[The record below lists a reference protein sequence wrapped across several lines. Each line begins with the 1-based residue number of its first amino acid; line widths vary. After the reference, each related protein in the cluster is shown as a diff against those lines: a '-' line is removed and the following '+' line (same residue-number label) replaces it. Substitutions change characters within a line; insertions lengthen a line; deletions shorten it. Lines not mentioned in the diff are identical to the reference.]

1 METPKKL
8 IQELSDL
15 TRNLD
20 VLAKEIRGSNKIN
33 SESQKTLSKNLEI
46 SSKKKSETS
55 AESNQNKNFLENL
68 GKTIKASLPDASKI
82 VGNSEGIGKKPG
94 QRGQI
99 TKDLI
104 GAVVGKFPNIPK
116 MASGGKVNR
125 PGVALV
131 GEKGP
136 EVVEL
141 QKGDSVNPLDKMS
154 QLMKMEDEDSK
165 SKKTQSDKGS
175 SEIVSGTPKL
185 GEFITNSF
193 GVKVPAAEINKA
205 REEYKKEYA
214 DEIAQDPNFLEE
226 EVKSFIEGYRETMS
240 VSDVQKLSG
249 LVKSKEVQKPEGDT
263 PGKKSKGVKNTEAG
277 LQKSKGNKSENE
289 KSNLQK
295 SSMAFGE
302 KIKSGLKG
310 AYESSTLG
318 KTVSGVKSLAKDF
331 KEYAGGSSEM
341 KNETTTLKDQSK
353 SKSETA
359 KPQTEVKKE
368 AEARKETSPAMVQS
382 SESKKEENK
391 SSAPTSAVSSSSD
404 KGKQTQISAQDIQDI
419 KGLLAAI
426 NTTLN
431 GPLAIKNNK
440 PFRPTSSMLE

>member
-68 GKTIKASLPDASKI
+68 GKTIKGSLPDVSKI
-82 VGNSEGIGKKPG
+82 IGKAEGPG
-94 QRGQI
+94 KKGQI
-99 TKDLI
+99 TKDLVS
-104 GAVVGKFPNIPK
+104 AVVGKFPNIPK
-116 MASGGKVNR
+116 MASGGKVSR
-125 PGVALV
+125 PGIALV
-131 GEKGP
+131 GENGP
-136 EVVEL
+136 EVVQL
-141 QKGDSVNPLDKMS
+141 QKGDKVNPLDKMS
-154 QLMKMEDEDSK
+154 QLVKMEDADSK
-165 SKKTQSDKGS
+165 SKKTQQGKGS
-175 SEIVSGTPKL
+175 AEIVSGTPKL
-185 GEFITNSF
+185 GEFVTNSF
-193 GVKVPAAEINKA
+193 GVKVPADEIVNFKG
-205 REEYKKEYA
+205 RTSRDYA
-214 DEIAQDPNFLEE
+214 DEIAQDPSFLEE
-226 EVKSFIEGYRETMS
+226 EVKSFIEGYREPTS
-240 VSDVQKLSG
+240 VSDVQKLSVP
-249 LVKSKEVQKPEGDT
+249 VKPKEAQKPEGDT

-382 SESKKEENK
+382 PESKKEENK

>member
-68 GKTIKASLPDASKI
+68 GKTIKGSLPDVSKI
-82 VGNSEGIGKKPG
+82 IGKTEGPG
-94 QRGQI
+94 KKGQI
-99 TKDLI
+99 TKDLVS
-104 GAVVGKFPNIPK
+104 AVVGKFPNIPK
-116 MASGGKVNR
+116 MASGGKVSR
-125 PGVALV
+125 PGIALV
-131 GEKGP
+131 GENGP
-136 EVVEL
+136 EIVQL
-141 QKGDSVNPLDKMS
+141 QKGDKVNPLDKMS
-154 QLMKMEDEDSK
+154 QLMKMEDADSK
-165 SKKTQSDKGS
+165 SKKTQPGKGS
-175 SEIVSGTPKL
+175 AEIVSGTPKL
-185 GEFITNSF
+185 GEFVTNSF
-193 GVKVPAAEINKA
+193 GVKVPADEIVNFKG
-205 REEYKKEYA
+205 RTSRDYA
-214 DEIAQDPNFLEE
+214 DEIAQDPSFLEE
-226 EVKSFIEGYRETMS
+226 EVKSFIEGYREPTS
-240 VSDVQKLSG
+240 VSDVQKLSVP
-249 LVKSKEVQKPEGDT
+249 VKPKEAQKPEGDT

-302 KIKSGLKG
+302 KIKSGLRG

-318 KTVSGVKSLAKDF
+318 KTVSGVRSLAKDF

-353 SKSETA
+353 AKSEAA
-359 KPQTEVKKE
+359 KPQAEVKKE
-368 AEARKETSPAMVQS
+368 AEVRKETSPAMVQS

>member
-33 SESQKTLSKNLEI
+33 SESQKTLSQNLEI

-68 GKTIKASLPDASKI
+68 GKTIKDSLPDVSKI
-82 VGNSEGIGKKPG
+82 IGKTEGPG
-94 QRGQI
+94 KKGQI
-99 TKDLI
+99 TKDLVS
-104 GAVVGKFPNIPK
+104 AVVGKFPNIPK
-116 MASGGKVNR
+116 MASGGKVSR
-125 PGVALV
+125 PGIALV
-131 GEKGP
+131 GENGP
-136 EVVEL
+136 EVVQL
-141 QKGDSVNPLDKMS
+141 QKGDKVNPLDKMS
-154 QLMKMEDEDSK
+154 QLMKMEDADSK
-165 SKKTQSDKGS
+165 SKKTQPGKGS
-175 SEIVSGTPKL
+175 AEIVSGTPKL
-185 GEFITNSF
+185 GEFVTNSF
-193 GVKVPAAEINKA
+193 GVKVPADEIVNFKG
-205 REEYKKEYA
+205 RTSRDYA
-214 DEIAQDPNFLEE
+214 DEIAQDPSFLEE
-226 EVKSFIEGYRETMS
+226 EVKSFIEGYREPTS
-240 VSDVQKLSG
+240 VSDVQKLSVP
-249 LVKSKEVQKPEGDT
+249 VKPKEAQKPEGDT

-302 KIKSGLKG
+302 KIKSGLRG

-318 KTVSGVKSLAKDF
+318 KTVSGVRSLAKDF

-353 SKSETA
+353 TKSEAA
-359 KPQTEVKKE
+359 KPQAEVKKE
-368 AEARKETSPAMVQS
+368 AEVRKETSPAMVQS

>member
-68 GKTIKASLPDASKI
+68 GKTIKDSLPDVSKI
-82 VGNSEGIGKKPG
+82 IGKTEGPG
-94 QRGQI
+94 KKGQI
-99 TKDLI
+99 TKDLVS
-104 GAVVGKFPNIPK
+104 AVVGKFPNIPK
-116 MASGGKVNR
+116 MASGGKVSR
-125 PGVALV
+125 PGIALV
-131 GEKGP
+131 GENGP
-136 EVVEL
+136 EVVQL
-141 QKGDSVNPLDKMS
+141 QKGDKVNPLDKMS
-154 QLMKMEDEDSK
+154 QLMKMEDADSK
-165 SKKTQSDKGS
+165 SKKTQPGKGS
-175 SEIVSGTPKL
+175 AEIVSGTPKL
-185 GEFITNSF
+185 GEFVTNSF
-193 GVKVPAAEINKA
+193 GVKVPADEIVNFKG
-205 REEYKKEYA
+205 RTSRDYA
-214 DEIAQDPNFLEE
+214 DEIAQDPSFLEE
-226 EVKSFIEGYRETMS
+226 EVKSFIEGYREPTS
-240 VSDVQKLSG
+240 VSDVQKLSVP
-249 LVKSKEVQKPEGDT
+249 VKPKEAQKPEGDT

-302 KIKSGLKG
+302 KIKSGLRG

-318 KTVSGVKSLAKDF
+318 KTVSGVRSLAKDF

-353 SKSETA
+353 AKSEAA
-359 KPQTEVKKE
+359 KPQAEVKKE
-368 AEARKETSPAMVQS
+368 AEVRKETSPAMVQS
-382 SESKKEENK
+382 SESRKEENK

>member
-1 METPKKL
+1 MENPKKL
-8 IQELSDL
+8 MQELSDL

-20 VLAKEIRGSNKIN
+20 VLARDIRESNKVN
-33 SESQKTLSKNLEI
+33 SQSQKILAKNLEI
-46 SSKKKSETS
+46 SDKRKTETPS
-55 AESNQNKNFLENL
+55 TDNQNKNFLENL

-82 VGNSEGIGKKPG
+82 IGKTEGDGKK
-94 QRGQI
+94 GQI

-104 GAVVGKFPNIPK
+104 SAVVGKFPNIPK

-131 GEKGP
+131 GEKVP

-165 SKKTQSDKGS
+165 SKKTQPGKGS
-175 SEIVSGTPKL
+175 AEIVSGTPKL

-193 GVKVPAAEINKA
+193 GVKVPAAEINKT

-295 SSMAFGE
+295 SSMDFGE

-353 SKSETA
+353 AKSEA
-359 KPQTEVKKE
+359 EKPQAEVKKE
-368 AEARKETSPAMVQS
+368 AEVRKETSPAMVQS

>member
-68 GKTIKASLPDASKI
+68 GKTIKDSLPDVSKI
-82 VGNSEGIGKKPG
+82 IGKTEGPG
-94 QRGQI
+94 KKGQI
-99 TKDLI
+99 TKDLVS
-104 GAVVGKFPNIPK
+104 AVVGKFPNIPK
-116 MASGGKVNR
+116 MASGGKVSR
-125 PGVALV
+125 PGIALV
-131 GEKGP
+131 GENGP
-136 EVVEL
+136 EVVQL
-141 QKGDSVNPLDKMS
+141 QKGDKVNPLDKMS
-154 QLMKMEDEDSK
+154 QLVKMEDADSK
-165 SKKTQSDKGS
+165 SKKTQPGKGS
-175 SEIVSGTPKL
+175 AEIVSGTPKL
-185 GEFITNSF
+185 GEFVTNSF
-193 GVKVPAAEINKA
+193 GVKVPADEIVNFKG
-205 REEYKKEYA
+205 RTSRDYA
-214 DEIAQDPNFLEE
+214 DEIAQDPSFLEE
-226 EVKSFIEGYRETMS
+226 EVKSFIEGYREPTS
-240 VSDVQKLSG
+240 VSDVQKLSVP
-249 LVKSKEVQKPEGDT
+249 VKPKEAQKPEGDT

-277 LQKSKGNKSENE
+277 LQKSKGHKSENE

-318 KTVSGVKSLAKDF
+318 KTVSGVRSLAKDF

-353 SKSETA
+353 AKSEAA
-359 KPQTEVKKE
+359 KPQAEVKKE
-368 AEARKETSPAMVQS
+368 AEVRKETSPAMVQS

>member
-68 GKTIKASLPDASKI
+68 GKTIKGSLPDVSKI
-82 VGNSEGIGKKPG
+82 IGKAEGPG
-94 QRGQI
+94 KKGQI
-99 TKDLI
+99 TKDLVS
-104 GAVVGKFPNIPK
+104 AVVGKFPNIPK
-116 MASGGKVNR
+116 MASGGKVSR
-125 PGVALV
+125 PGIALV
-131 GEKGP
+131 GENGP
-136 EVVEL
+136 EVVQL
-141 QKGDSVNPLDKMS
+141 QKGDKVNPLDKMS
-154 QLMKMEDEDSK
+154 QLVKMEDADSK
-165 SKKTQSDKGS
+165 SKKTQPGKGS
-175 SEIVSGTPKL
+175 AEIVSGTPKL
-185 GEFITNSF
+185 GEFVTNSF
-193 GVKVPAAEINKA
+193 GVKVPADEIVNFKG
-205 REEYKKEYA
+205 RTSRDYA
-214 DEIAQDPNFLEE
+214 DEIAQDPSFLEE
-226 EVKSFIEGYRETMS
+226 EVKSFIEGYREPTS
-240 VSDVQKLSG
+240 VSDVQKLSVP
-249 LVKSKEVQKPEGDT
+249 VKPKEAQKPEGDT

>member
-68 GKTIKASLPDASKI
+68 GKTIKGSLPDVSKI
-82 VGNSEGIGKKPG
+82 IGKTEGPG
-94 QRGQI
+94 KKGQI
-99 TKDLI
+99 TKDLVS
-104 GAVVGKFPNIPK
+104 AVVGKFPNIPK
-116 MASGGKVNR
+116 MASGGKVSR
-125 PGVALV
+125 PGIALV
-131 GEKGP
+131 GENGP
-136 EVVEL
+136 EVVQL
-141 QKGDSVNPLDKMS
+141 QKGDKVNPLDKMS
-154 QLMKMEDEDSK
+154 QLVKMEDADSK
-165 SKKTQSDKGS
+165 SKKTQPGKGS
-175 SEIVSGTPKL
+175 AEIVSGTPKL
-185 GEFITNSF
+185 GEFVTNSF
-193 GVKVPAAEINKA
+193 GVKVPADEIVNFKG
-205 REEYKKEYA
+205 RTSRDYA
-214 DEIAQDPNFLEE
+214 DEIAQDPSFLEE
-226 EVKSFIEGYRETMS
+226 EVKSFIEGYREPTS
-240 VSDVQKLSG
+240 VSDVQKLSVP
-249 LVKSKEVQKPEGDT
+249 VKPKEAQKPEGDT

-277 LQKSKGNKSENE
+277 LQKSKGNKSGNE

-302 KIKSGLKG
+302 KIKSGLRG

-353 SKSETA
+353 TKSEAA
-359 KPQTEVKKE
+359 KPQAEVKKE

-391 SSAPTSAVSSSSD
+391 SSAPASAVSSSSD

>member
-68 GKTIKASLPDASKI
+68 GKTIKGSLPDVSKI
-82 VGNSEGIGKKPG
+82 IGKTEGPG
-94 QRGQI
+94 KKGQI
-99 TKDLI
+99 TKDLVS
-104 GAVVGKFPNIPK
+104 AVVGKFPNIPK
-116 MASGGKVNR
+116 MASGGKVSR
-125 PGVALV
+125 PGIALV
-131 GEKGP
+131 GENGP
-136 EVVEL
+136 EIVQL
-141 QKGDSVNPLDKMS
+141 QKGDKVNPLDKMS
-154 QLMKMEDEDSK
+154 QLVKMEDADSK
-165 SKKTQSDKGS
+165 SKKTQPGKGS
-175 SEIVSGTPKL
+175 AEIVSGTPKL
-185 GEFITNSF
+185 GEFVTNSF
-193 GVKVPAAEINKA
+193 GVKVPADEIVNFKG
-205 REEYKKEYA
+205 RTSRDYA
-214 DEIAQDPNFLEE
+214 DEIAQDPSFLEE
-226 EVKSFIEGYRETMS
+226 EVKSFIEGYREPTS
-240 VSDVQKLSG
+240 VSDVQKLSVP
-249 LVKSKEVQKPEGDT
+249 VKPKEAQKPEGDT

-302 KIKSGLKG
+302 KIKSGLRG

-318 KTVSGVKSLAKDF
+318 KTVSGVKSLAKNF

>member
-68 GKTIKASLPDASKI
+68 GKTIKGSLPDVSKI
-82 VGNSEGIGKKPG
+82 IGKTEGPG
-94 QRGQI
+94 KKGQI
-99 TKDLI
+99 TKDLVS
-104 GAVVGKFPNIPK
+104 AVVGKFPNIPK
-116 MASGGKVNR
+116 MASGGKVSR
-125 PGVALV
+125 PGIALV
-131 GEKGP
+131 GENGP
-136 EVVEL
+136 EVVQL
-141 QKGDSVNPLDKMS
+141 QKGDKVNPLDKMS
-154 QLMKMEDEDSK
+154 QLVKMEDADSK
-165 SKKTQSDKGS
+165 SKKTQPGKGS
-175 SEIVSGTPKL
+175 AEIVSGTPKL
-185 GEFITNSF
+185 GEFVTNSF
-193 GVKVPAAEINKA
+193 GVKVPADEIVNFKG
-205 REEYKKEYA
+205 RTSRDYA
-214 DEIAQDPNFLEE
+214 DEIAQDPSFLEE
-226 EVKSFIEGYRETMS
+226 EVKSFIEGYREPTS
-240 VSDVQKLSG
+240 VSDVQKLSVP
-249 LVKSKEVQKPEGDT
+249 VKPKEAQKPEGDT

-368 AEARKETSPAMVQS
+368 TEARKETSPAMVQS

>member
-68 GKTIKASLPDASKI
+68 GKTIKDSLPDVSKI
-82 VGNSEGIGKKPG
+82 IGKTEGPG
-94 QRGQI
+94 KKGQI
-99 TKDLI
+99 TKDLVS
-104 GAVVGKFPNIPK
+104 AVVGKFPNIPK
-116 MASGGKVNR
+116 MASGGKVSR
-125 PGVALV
+125 PGIALV
-131 GEKGP
+131 GENGP
-136 EVVEL
+136 EVVQL
-141 QKGDSVNPLDKMS
+141 QKGDKVNPLDKMS
-154 QLMKMEDEDSK
+154 QLVKMEDADSK
-165 SKKTQSDKGS
+165 SKKTQPGKGS
-175 SEIVSGTPKL
+175 AEIVSGTPKL
-185 GEFITNSF
+185 GEFVTNSF
-193 GVKVPAAEINKA
+193 GVKVPADEIVNFKG
-205 REEYKKEYA
+205 RTSRDYA
-214 DEIAQDPNFLEE
+214 DEIAQDPSFLEE
-226 EVKSFIEGYRETMS
+226 EVKSFIEGYREPTS
-240 VSDVQKLSG
+240 VSDVQKLSVP
-249 LVKSKEVQKPEGDT
+249 VKPKEAQKPEGDT

-318 KTVSGVKSLAKDF
+318 KTVSGVRSLAKDF

-353 SKSETA
+353 AKSEAA
-359 KPQTEVKKE
+359 KPQAEVKKE
-368 AEARKETSPAMVQS
+368 AEVRKETSPAMVQS
-382 SESKKEENK
+382 SESRKEENK

>member
-68 GKTIKASLPDASKI
+68 GKTIKGSLPDVSKI
-82 VGNSEGIGKKPG
+82 IGKTEGPG
-94 QRGQI
+94 KKGQI
-99 TKDLI
+99 TKDLVS
-104 GAVVGKFPNIPK
+104 AVVGKFPNIPK
-116 MASGGKVNR
+116 MASGGKVSR
-125 PGVALV
+125 PGIALV
-131 GEKGP
+131 GENGP
-136 EVVEL
+136 EVVQL
-141 QKGDSVNPLDKMS
+141 QKGDKVNPLDKMS
-154 QLMKMEDEDSK
+154 QLVKMEDADSK
-165 SKKTQSDKGS
+165 SKKTQPGKGS
-175 SEIVSGTPKL
+175 AEIVSGTPKL
-185 GEFITNSF
+185 GEFVTNSF
-193 GVKVPAAEINKA
+193 GVKVPADEIVNFKG
-205 REEYKKEYA
+205 RTSRDYA
-214 DEIAQDPNFLEE
+214 DEIAQDPSFLEE
-226 EVKSFIEGYRETMS
+226 EVKSFIEGYREPTS
-240 VSDVQKLSG
+240 VSDVQKLSVP
-249 LVKSKEVQKPEGDT
+249 VKPKEAQKPEGDT

-318 KTVSGVKSLAKDF
+318 KTVSGVKSLAKNF

-368 AEARKETSPAMVQS
+368 TEARKETSPAMVQS

>member
-68 GKTIKASLPDASKI
+68 GKTIKGSLPDVSKI
-82 VGNSEGIGKKPG
+82 IGKAEGPG
-94 QRGQI
+94 KKGQI
-99 TKDLI
+99 TKDLVS
-104 GAVVGKFPNIPK
+104 AVVGKFPNIPK
-116 MASGGKVNR
+116 MASGGKVSR
-125 PGVALV
+125 PGIALV
-131 GEKGP
+131 GENGP
-136 EVVEL
+136 EVVQL
-141 QKGDSVNPLDKMS
+141 QKGDKVNPLDKMS
-154 QLMKMEDEDSK
+154 QLVKMEDADSK
-165 SKKTQSDKGS
+165 SKKTQPGKGS
-175 SEIVSGTPKL
+175 AEIVSGTPKL
-185 GEFITNSF
+185 GEFVTNSF
-193 GVKVPAAEINKA
+193 GVKVPADEIVNFKG
-205 REEYKKEYA
+205 RTSRDYA
-214 DEIAQDPNFLEE
+214 DEIAQDPSFLEE
-226 EVKSFIEGYRETMS
+226 EVKSFIEGYREPTS
-240 VSDVQKLSG
+240 VSDVQKLSVP
-249 LVKSKEVQKPEGDT
+249 VKPKEAQKPEGDT

-318 KTVSGVKSLAKDF
+318 KTVSGVRSLAKDF

-353 SKSETA
+353 AKSEAA
-359 KPQTEVKKE
+359 KPQAEVKKE
-368 AEARKETSPAMVQS
+368 AEVRKETSPAMVQS